1 MTQESDK
8 DFTTV
13 AREHGVFF
21 FYAGYVSQPI
31 IEASADAIRLR
42 LECNAVR
49 YPTQRKLLGAFI
61 EMAQNIV
68 HYSAE
73 ALTAPDQT
81 TDEMRFGTLCITT
94 TEAGFRV
101 ACSNPVSWA
110 VFERL
115 ESKLAVLSKMSLDE
129 IKQTYRQALRSENEN
144 PDSKGGGIGLLTLA
158 KDAKEPIE
166 YSFTD
171 LAYTTHAKN
180 FQLSVTI

>member
-1 MTQESDK
+1 MNVSNAE
-8 DFTTV
+8 DFAKV

-42 LECNAVR
+42 LESNAVR
-49 YPTQRKLLGAFI
+49 FPTQRRLLGAFI

-73 ALTAPDQT
+73 SLTDKAQT
-81 TDEMRFGTLCITT
+81 TDELRFGTLCITN
-94 TEAGFRV
+94 TENGFRV
-101 ACSNPVSWA
+101 TCSNPVSDD
-110 VFERL
+110 VFKRL
-115 ESKLAVLSKMSLDE
+115 EAKLAMLSRMSIDE
-129 IKQTYRQALRSENEN
+129 IKQSYREALRGENDN

-166 YSFTD
+166 YEFTD
-171 LAYTTHAKN
+171 LAHMPACKN
-180 FQLSVTI
+180 FQLSVMI

>member
-1 MTQESDK
+1 MISENAE
-8 DFTTV
+8 DFAKV
-13 AREHGVFF
+13 AREYGVFF

-49 YPTQRKLLGAFI
+49 YPTQRRLLGAFI

-73 ALTAPDQT
+73 TLTDSKQT
-81 TDEMRFGTLCITT
+81 TDELRFGTLCITST
-94 TEAGFRV
+94 GEGYRV
-101 ACSNPVSWA
+101 SCSNPVSQE

-115 ESKLAVLSKMSLDE
+115 ESKLAVLSKMSIDE
-129 IKQTYRQALRSENEN
+129 IKQTYREALRSDN
-144 PDSKGGGIGLLTLA
+144 PDPTSKGGGIGLLTLA
-158 KDAKEPIE
+158 KDAREPIE
-166 YSFTD
+166 YAFTD
-171 LAYTTHAKN
+171 LAHMPSAKN